1 MAKDTVLLDAYC
13 RVCELSFDLWA
24 ETEDGE
30 RFDVATY
37 TLRCPNCL
45 TLVAPSDI
53 NEKESLA

>member
-1 MAKDTVLLDAYC
+1 VLLDAYC